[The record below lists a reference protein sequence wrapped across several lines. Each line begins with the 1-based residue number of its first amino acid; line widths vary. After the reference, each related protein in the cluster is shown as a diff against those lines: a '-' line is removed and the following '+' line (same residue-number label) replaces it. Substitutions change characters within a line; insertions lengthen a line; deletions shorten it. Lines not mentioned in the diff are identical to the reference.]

1 MHNRCENL
9 REYLEEQIKALQ
21 QDPDFLKDKWY
32 RSEEAG
38 KDIGISTTLNHFT
51 TIPEGRHF
59 LETYREKYCSGICS
73 DRQNCEISSRYMDQS
88 KKAA

>member
-1 MHNRCENL
+1 MYNRCEHL

-32 RSEEAG
+32 RSEEVG
-38 KDIGISTTLNHFT
+38 KDIGVSATLVHFT

-59 LETYREKYCSGICS
+59 LEVYREQYCSGICF
-73 DRQNCEISSRYMDQS
+73 DKQNCEISLRYINQS